1 MLSALFKC
9 VLLKMMMS
17 MLFLIIYLFIKI
29 IAFSNPIKPLLMVE
43 TKNPVIIKDETF
55 YQKLSDFVD
64 ANKSELLA
72 EIRACKYVIFTDGIT
87 WMFLEERDGEIK
99 EKYPSITLVDFH
111 QAYYKTNYVA
121 RKQKRISVDL
131 SILGLGQQ
139 RVILEPDE

>member
-1 MLSALFKC
+1 MITGQAAIDVVCLFEC

-29 IAFSNPIKPLLMVE
+29 IVFSNPIKPLLMVE

-111 QAYYKTNYVA
+111 QAYYKTNYVT
-121 RKQKRISVDL
+121 RKQKRRT
-131 SILGLGQQ
+131 G
-139 RVILEPDE
+139 